1 MNQQEFR
8 NAMKWDLNFWIFDNA
23 FILYKDLEVYEIET
37 GESQYFESWESAM
50 NYEHNGKSIAEY
62 VDELENV
69 NIHFDGGRGAS
80 GSSRNLFGGQG
91 GDLESARMDPD
102 FPARMNRLYNGN
114 NMSREHTLET
124 FRKQHANSKTEHLI
138 AMDDNGFVSTYQH
151 GGKHSVGFIPSQVAG
166 KHVIHNHPSGSHFSK
181 QDLMNLSTTKQ
192 KGITATGSKA
202 TYTVT
207 KTSKFDAKGFSK
219 ALETAK
225 TTDSDYDRALD
236 RFLKRNSS
244 RYGYTYSVTRY

>member
-1 MNQQEFR
+1 
-8 NAMKWDLNFWIFDNA
+8 
-23 FILYKDLEVYEIET
+23 
-37 GESQYFESWESAM
+37 
-50 NYEHNGKSIAEY
+50 
-62 VDELENV
+62 
-69 NIHFDGGRGAS
+69 
-80 GSSRNLFGGQG
+80 
-91 GDLESARMDPD
+91 
-102 FPARMNRLYNGN
+102 
-114 NMSREHTLET
+114 MSREHTLET

-192 KGITATGSKA
+192 KGITATSAKA

-207 KTSKFDAKGFSK
+207 KTDKFDAKGFSK